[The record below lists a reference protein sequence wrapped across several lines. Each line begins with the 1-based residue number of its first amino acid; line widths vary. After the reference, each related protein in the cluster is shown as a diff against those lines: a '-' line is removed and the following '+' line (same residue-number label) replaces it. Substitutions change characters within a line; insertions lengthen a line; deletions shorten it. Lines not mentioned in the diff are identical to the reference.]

1 MGLKTSLSIPHFS
14 VRFCGTIIQN
24 TINSF
29 LNQQLQDDNFQTI
42 KSISEYLV
50 MSAEKVVDKQNK
62 TREESTKIVQEEFQN
77 LLQRLFVEYQIN
89 LSWNIG
95 SRKYESSI
103 KKYQDELAFNQLSSG
118 ENALISLIF
127 AVYYSKD
134 SFQGFLIDEPEVHLN
149 WQLEEKL
156 FEFFDWFSKEYN
168 KQLIIVTH
176 SRACFVKPF
185 SESTQFFIWE
195 NNKIVIKQKPD
206 DSLLSALSGDI
217 VKIIGG
223 ITAEDKIVYV
233 EDTRQKQI
241 LEKLSQLKS
250 KDVEVVELGTCEKVK
265 LQAKAFK
272 KLNITNVFF
281 LIDGDNKPLT
291 STDKAALHPNLIQLQ
306 KYSIENYFLDQD
318 ILSVIDLSNPKKPIS
333 GELLLAVKE
342 VSAQNFVAVKT
353 LLTGETSLT
362 KEVLDRLDAS
372 AFIKNLSRNLGFN
385 DDKVFM
391 EKYIDEAQIQGK
403 IDTLFEEVIN
413 KLFA

>member
-1 MGLKTSLSIPHFS
+1 
-14 VRFCGTIIQN
+14 
-24 TINSF
+24 
-29 LNQQLQDDNFQTI
+29 
-42 KSISEYLV
+42 